1 MRVKLLKLEL
11 QDGSKVKATADIQLG
26 SLLVIRGVKLVRVDS
41 GRLVVYMPS
50 YPEGKKYFAAVEC
63 FGGDRDS
70 APWGLPQAG
79 TGQQK
84 REKQVTKSAD
94 ARNPLLNQG
103 FRASCCFRKGE
114 ITMDMTQPKAL
125 FDLLYSVIIG
135 IIGMAGV
142 LYGGYSSRDGF
153 TNDQPES
160 KKKGITIILVT
171 VFVIIFLFAAKNLIL
186 GMVGIE

>member
-50 YPEGKKYFAAVEC
+50 YPEGKKYFAAVEIK
-63 FGGDRDS
+63 DLNVL
-70 APWGLPQAG
+70 AEIE
-79 TGQQK
+79 T
-84 REKQVTKSAD
+84 
-94 ARNPLLNQG
+94 LLLGAYPKLAQG
-103 FRASCCFRKGE
+103 NRKEKGE

-142 LYGGYSSRDGF
+142 LYGGYSIWDGF